1 MSIKKLLASTLLAAQ
16 FGFAGAALSDES
28 AFQSGWTLS
37 EAGSNL
43 HFISVKKGKIME
55 SSTFAG
61 LGGTID
67 ESGMAKFEVALDS
80 IDTSVD
86 LRNVRMRF
94 LFFETFVH
102 TKAEI
107 TARLDSSML
116 EGLPEKGS
124 MKIMLPFTIDLRG
137 IKKNLEA
144 EVIVTLIGEN
154 RVSVAAAQ
162 PVILKLEDFNLIAG
176 MEKLEEAAGVDI
188 VPATSVL
195 FHLVFDRNN
204 PNATGE
210 GLLATVAASSES
222 ALEPKDEFDRSACLG
237 RFEILS
243 RSGNINF
250 LPGSADLTQE
260 SLPLLDNVA
269 GIIDK
274 CPGMTVKV
282 AGHTDS
288 NGRASY
294 NMFLSEQRAQAVVNY
309 FVAAGVSE
317 KRLLGAGYG
326 ETKPIASN
334 RTADGRKAN
343 RRIEFSLAEF
353 SEAS

>member
-1 MSIKKLLASTLLAAQ
+1 MYVKKLFASTLVAAQ
-16 FGFAGAALSDES
+16 LAVVGPALANDP
-28 AFQSGWTLS
+28 AFQGGWTLS

-43 HFISVKKGKIME
+43 HFISVKKGKVME

-67 ESGMAKFEVALDS
+67 ETGMARFEVALDS

-94 LFFETFVH
+94 LFFETFIH
-102 TKAEI
+102 PKAEI
-107 TARLDSSML
+107 SAQLDSSML
-116 EGLPEKGS
+116 EGLQEKGS
-124 MKIMLPFTIDLRG
+124 IKTTLPFSIDLRG
-137 IKKNLEA
+137 ISRELET
-144 EVIVTLIGEN
+144 EVIVTLIDEN

-162 PVILKLEDFNLIAG
+162 PVILNLEEFNLIAG

-204 PNATGE
+204 PHASGE
-210 GLLATVAASSES
+210 GLVASVAASSES
-222 ALEPKDEFDRSACLG
+222 ALEPKDEFDRNACLG

-243 RSGNINF
+243 RSGNITF
-250 LPGSADLTQE
+250 RPGSADLTPS

-269 GIIDK
+269 DIIGK

-288 NGRASY
+288 KGRADY
-294 NMFLSEQRAQAVVNY
+294 NMYLSEQRANAVVRY
-309 FVAAGVSE
+309 FVDAGIPE
-317 KRLLGAGYG
+317 NRLLGAGYG
-326 ETKPIASN
+326 ETRPIASN
-334 RTADGRKAN
+334 STANGRKAN
-343 RRIEFSLAEF
+343 RRIEFSLADF

>member
-1 MSIKKLLASTLLAAQ
+1 MNIKNIFAAGCLILQ
-16 FGFAGAALSDES
+16 MTAPGQAFAEES
-28 AFQSGWTLS
+28 PFKGGWTLS

-67 ESGMAKFEVALDS
+67 EAGMAKFEVAIDS

-94 LFFETFVH
+94 LFFETFLH
-102 TKAEI
+102 PKATVSAQLSEDM
-107 TARLDSSML
+107 LDGL
-116 EGLPEKGS
+116 EEKGS
-124 MKIMLPFTIDLRG
+124 IERVLPFTLDLHG
-137 IKKNLEA
+137 ATQSLEA
-144 EVIVTLIGEN
+144 DVIITMIGQN

-162 PVILKLEDFNLIAG
+162 PVILKLEDFNL
-176 MEKLEEAAGVDI
+176 MEGRQKLQDAAEVEI

-204 PNATGE
+204 PLVSNDA
-210 GLLATVAASSES
+210 LLASVAAPADA
-222 ALEPKDEFDRSACLG
+222 ALEPEGDFDQAACTG
-237 RFEILS
+237 RFDVLS

-250 LPGSADLTQE
+250 LHGSADLTE
-260 SLPLLDNVA
+260 ASTPLLDDVA
-269 GIIDK
+269 YIIGK
-274 CPGMTVKV
+274 CPGMTVNV

-288 NGRASY
+288 QGSATYNLYLSQERAK
-294 NMFLSEQRAQAVVNY
+294 AVVDY
-309 FVAAGVSE
+309 LVSAGVSE
-317 KRLLGAGYG
+317 ARLLSEGYG

-334 RTADGRKAN
+334 RTSTGRLAN
-343 RRIEFSLAEF
+343 RRIEFSLAGF
-353 SEAS
+353 VSES